1 MVGFQLR
8 NGDGTR
14 QGSAG
19 SFPTLIGTLL
29 GLLRPRA
36 QRKYRELPQ
45 RRPCRVEWVTGC
57 CLLARRDCLRELQG
71 LDEDFFLY
79 YEDVDLCRRAHAL
92 GWSVWH
98 EPNLWAVHHRPL
110 HGRLLS
116 AWVCVLTRHALLT
129 YARKHWPGW
138 QFRLLAGLVWVEAL
152 MRRGRA
158 RARGDKDS
166 ARLFVR
172 LKRIAGDLFHDRP
185 RRARQRLLRM
195 VRRFEG
201 AAP

>member
-1 MVGFQLR
+1 L
-8 NGDGTR
+8 D
-14 QGSAG
+14 
-19 SFPTLIGTLL
+19 
-29 GLLRPRA
+29 
-36 QRKYRELPQ
+36 
-45 RRPCRVEWVTGC
+45 
-57 CLLARRDCLRELQG
+57 G

-79 YEDVDLCRRAHAL
+79 YEDVDLCRRAHAR

-98 EPNLWAVHHRPL
+98 EPNLWATHHRPL

-116 AWVCVLTRHALLT
+116 SWLCVLTRHALLT

-138 QFRLLAGLVWVEAL
+138 QFRILAGMVWVEAL
-152 MRRGRA
+152 LRRGKA
-158 RARGDKDS
+158 RWRGDRDS
-166 ARLFVR
+166 ARLFAR
-172 LKRIAGDLFHDRP
+172 LKRITGDLFHDRP